1 MKFIDIILSSISQ
14 KVYAVSST
22 SDLMQPAY
30 GVDIPERHVYGRL
43 PIVIKVV
50 LTIFFLL
57 LGVLF
62 YNKKYNKK
70 KKIVIFVLLALVL
83 AASIVLVYI
92 IYNYLL
98 YKEGLI

>member
-22 SDLMQPAY
+22 SDWMQPAY
-30 GVDIPERHVYGRL
+30 GVDIPERHVDGRL
-43 PIVIKVV
+43 PIVIKII

-62 YNKKYNKK
+62 YNKKYSTK
-70 KKIVIFVLLALVL
+70 KKILIISILVIALVV
-83 AASIVLVYI
+83 SIVLVDV
-92 IYNYLL
+92 IYNNM
-98 YKEGLI
+98 IV

>member
-14 KVYAVSST
+14 KVYAVFST

-30 GVDIPERHVYGRL
+30 GVDIPERHVDGRL
-43 PIVIKVV
+43 PIVIKII

-62 YNKKYNKK
+62 YNKKYSTK
-70 KKIVIFVLLALVL
+70 KKILIISILVIALVV
-83 AASIVLVYI
+83 SIVLVDV
-92 IYNYLL
+92 IYNNM
-98 YKEGLI
+98 IV

>member
-62 YNKKYNKK
+62 YNKKYSTK
-70 KKIVIFVLLALVL
+70 KKILIISILVIALVV
-83 AASIVLVYI
+83 SIVLVDV
-92 IYNYLL
+92 IYNNM
-98 YKEGLI
+98 IV